1 MQPNPQHTPLNKTAI
16 DRQTDFRNDTEKES
30 SPLSVYQ
37 DNADGGIAENIAEE
51 FINISGAWVII
62 KVRTNHDG
70 YDDVWDEDVDP
81 TYKNGFKTKA
91 YFKTEPLQT
100 ELTKWGVDVP
110 NKTTITFP
118 RAKIY
123 HQFGNRMLRAGD
135 LIDVP
140 YGAIINV
147 PKQLVDTSALHLV
160 QYRVLNTYE
169 TGNFK
174 YRWLYLNCDAE
185 VITGDMTVRKDTF

>member
-1 MQPNPQHTPLNKTAI
+1 MQPNPQHVPLGKVAV
-16 DRQTDFRNDTEKES
+16 DRQPDFRNDIEKES

-37 DNADGGIAENIAEE
+37 DNADGGLAERLAEE
-51 FINISGAWVII
+51 FINLVGAWVVV
-62 KVRTNHDG
+62 KARTNHDG

-81 TYKNGFKTKA
+81 TYMNGFKTKA
-91 YFKTEPLQT
+91 YFKTEPWQE

-110 NKTTITFP
+110 NKTVITFP
-118 RAKIY
+118 RAVIY
-123 HQFGNRMLRAGD
+123 RQFKDRMLRAGD

-140 YGAIINV
+140 YGAIANMPKLINTTGMQLIQFRVINV
-147 PKQLVDTSALHLV
+147 S
-160 QYRVLNTYE
+160 E

-185 VITGDMTVRKDTF
+185 IITGDVTVRKESF